1 MTFDRPTKCKAAFMH
16 GPKDL
21 RIEDLELPPLG
32 PFQVLIKLKAC
43 GICGSDVECYEGE
56 SAEGRYDIA
65 PYVPGHEWAGQ
76 AVAVGDKVSS
86 IAVGNKVV
94 GDCVLPCN
102 NCANCKDGKMPSACL
117 NMREIGFR
125 PDSPGGW
132 GEYMI
137 LEEQY
142 THAIPDDWNYELGAW
157 VETFNVG
164 YWGVWGNGCNP
175 DASDDVAII
184 GGGPIGMC
192 AAMVCAES
200 GANVIVIDPLEKR
213 RENIMNYGANMTVD
227 PTQFKEPG
235 ALEAELQRLTGGR
248 GPSVVIECSGNDIG
262 IASIFDIAGHSARVG
277 VVGHSIGRKVPVE
290 IGKTIWK
297 TLHIA
302 GSGGTNKWFPRT
314 IRFMSTIKDK
324 YDFAALN
331 SHHYDFFDLD
341 AAMDMACH
349 HKDIARKVM
358 LTFKD

>member
-1 MTFDRPTKCKAAFMH
+1 MKNRPTKCKAAFMY

-21 RIEDLELPPLG
+21 RIEELALPPLQ

-76 AVAVGDKVSS
+76 AVEIGSAVTSVK
-86 IAVGNKVV
+86 VGNKVV

-117 NMREIGFR
+117 NMRELGFR

-142 THAIPDDWNYELGAW
+142 THVIPDDWGYELGAW

-164 YWGVWGNGCNP
+164 YWGVWGNGCSP
-175 DASDDVAII
+175 DASDDIAII
-184 GGGPIGMC
+184 GAGPIGMC
-192 AAMVCAES
+192 AAMVCAAS
-200 GANVIVIDPLEKR
+200 DANVIAIDPLEKR
-213 RENIMNYGANMTVD
+213 RQNILNYGANHVVD
-227 PTQFKEPG
+227 PTACNVEEKLKE
-235 ALEAELQRLTGGR
+235 LTNGR

-262 IASIFDIAGHSARVG
+262 IASLFDIAGHSARVG

-297 TLHIA
+297 TLRLS
-302 GSGGTNKWFPRT
+302 GSGGTNKWFPKT
-314 IRFMSTIKDK
+314 IRFMSRIKDK

-331 SHHYDFFDLD
+331 SHHYDFFELD
-341 AAMDMACH
+341 KAMDLACH